1 MGPEFSPK
9 PTEEA
14 SLGWGQWGW
23 VLRIGFPPHSEGSTY
38 SDRQET
44 RPVLPQVGYMIIKGQ

>member
-9 PTEEA
+9 LTQEA
-14 SLGWGQWGW
+14 SLGWGQWEW
-23 VLRIGFPPHSEGSTY
+23 VLRIGFSPHSEGSTY

-44 RPVLPQVGYMIIKGQ
+44 